1 MAKVWQRKWM
11 TATGEQRSAWVADY
25 FSSQGERHI
34 KTFALKKDATRYL
47 EQVMTDV
54 RRGVHTAPSRSVT
67 VSEAG
72 LDWIKRVEAN
82 GMRGKGPAE
91 QGTLYQYRQHLNLH
105 IAPRI
110 GGMKLANLTKKS
122 VESFRDDLLAN
133 MSRALAKKVLTS
145 LKSILR
151 AANYAHVAADVSIG
165 MSKRHKRHIEAGM
178 DFPTPAETKRIFDA
192 AKDGKRRALLL
203 TAALTGLR
211 ASELRG
217 LRWRDVDLNGR
228 ELHVRQRADR
238 FCKLGSPKSAMS
250 RRTMPLPAELVTAL
264 KECKLACPKGELDLV
279 FPTAGGKVEQHKSV
293 LESIAPIFIAAGVVD
308 RQGAPKYGLHALR
321 HFFASWCINPKDRG
335 GRGLSAKEVQ
345 ALLGHET
352 IQMTMDVY
360 GHLFARGDDQGEL
373 DASTARLLV

>member
-178 DFPTPAETKRIFDA
+178 DFPTPAETKRIF
-192 AKDGKRRALLL
+192 
-203 TAALTGLR
+203 
-211 ASELRG
+211 
-217 LRWRDVDLNGR
+217 
-228 ELHVRQRADR
+228 
-238 FCKLGSPKSAMS
+238 
-250 RRTMPLPAELVTAL
+250 
-264 KECKLACPKGELDLV
+264 
-279 FPTAGGKVEQHKSV
+279 
-293 LESIAPIFIAAGVVD
+293 
-308 RQGAPKYGLHALR
+308 
-321 HFFASWCINPKDRG
+321 
-335 GRGLSAKEVQ
+335 
-345 ALLGHET
+345 
-352 IQMTMDVY
+352 
-360 GHLFARGDDQGEL
+360 
-373 DASTARLLV
+373 